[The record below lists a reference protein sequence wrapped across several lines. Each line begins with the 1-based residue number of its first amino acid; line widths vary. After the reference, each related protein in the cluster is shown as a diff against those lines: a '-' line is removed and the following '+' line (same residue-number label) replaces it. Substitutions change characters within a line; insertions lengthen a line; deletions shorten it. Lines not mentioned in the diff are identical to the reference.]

1 MPISDRDETK
11 ELDALT
17 RKEASGSFLQLTDGF
32 THYELSNPGAQE
44 TVVLVHGF
52 SVPQFIFEPT
62 FTFLTEQG
70 FRVLRYD
77 LYGRGFSDRPD
88 KRYDIDL
95 YVGQLAN
102 LLDALEI
109 REPVSLVG
117 LSMGGP
123 ITATFTVRFPQRV
136 RKLVLIDPVGAKSFP
151 LARWARAAALPGLGE
166 FLIGVVA
173 NIRLA
178 GKIASSQLDAEHIG
192 KFGQQYVVQM
202 RYKGFKRALLSTI
215 RSNLLEPCL
224 DVYQQIG
231 RSNLPVLLLWGR
243 HDRTVPFR
251 HSDTLREAI
260 PGIEFHAIEDSGHIP
275 HFEKPEMVNPLLL
288 RFLRG

>member
-1 MPISDRDETK
+1 M
-11 ELDALT
+11 
-17 RKEASGSFLQLTDGF
+17 
-32 THYELSNPGAQE
+32 
-44 TVVLVHGF
+44 LVHGF

-151 LARWARAAALPGLGE
+151 SLVG
-166 FLIGVVA
+166 
-173 NIRLA
+173 
-178 GKIASSQLDAEHIG
+178 H
-192 KFGQQYVVQM
+192 GQQHCPDWVNFSSVSWPISGSPARSPAASWTQNISANLGNSM
-202 RYKGFKRALLSTI
+202 SSRCATKGSSGHCSRRSAAIYWNPAWMCTSRSGGVTCRSCCSGAATTAL
-215 RSNLLEPCL
+215 
-224 DVYQQIG
+224 
-231 RSNLPVLLLWGR
+231 
-243 HDRTVPFR
+243 F
-251 HSDTLREAI
+251 HSATAI
-260 PGIEFHAIEDSGHIP
+260 PCARPSPASNFTRSKTAGISHIS
-275 HFEKPEMVNPLLL
+275 KS
-288 RFLRG
+288 RKW